1 METLI
6 VLAVVVLVALYAV
19 RVYNGLVSLRA
30 RVAEAWS
37 DIQVQMKRRYD
48 LIPNLVETVNGYASH
63 ERETLEAVV
72 KARNN
77 AVAATG
83 SPEAQAAAEKLL
95 SGALGRLF
103 ALAEAYPD
111 LKADQNFRALQD
123 ELTATENQIQGS
135 RRFYNGSV
143 RELNVMIEQFPSN
156 IVAGLFKFQKAQ
168 FFELDEDE
176 RAAASKP
183 VKVSFS

>member
-6 VLAVVVLVALYAV
+6 VLAVVVLVAFYAV
-19 RVYNGLVSLRA
+19 RIYNGLVSLRA
-30 RVAEAWS
+30 RVQEAWS

-48 LIPNLVETVNGYASH
+48 LIPNLVETVKGYASH
-63 ERETLEAVV
+63 ERETLEAVI
-72 KARNN
+72 KARDT
-77 AVAATG
+77 AVSTTG
-83 SPEAQAAAEKLL
+83 SPESQAAAEKQL

-123 ELTATENQIQGS
+123 EITATENLIQGS

-143 RELNVMIEQFPSN
+143 RELNVMVEQFPSN
-156 IVAGLFKFQKAQ
+156 IFAGVFKFQKAEY
-168 FFELDEDE
+168 FELDEDE
-176 RAAASKP
+176 RAAAGKP
-183 VKVSFS
+183 VKLSFQ

>member
-1 METLI
+1 MELLI
-6 VLAVVVLVALYAV
+6 VAAVVVLVLLYGV
-19 RVYNGLVSLRA
+19 RIYNGLVALRG
-30 RVAEAWS
+30 RVEEAWS

-48 LIPNLVETVNGYASH
+48 LIPNLVETVKGYASH
-63 ERETLEAVV
+63 ERETLEAVIA
-72 KARNN
+72 ARNK
-77 AVAATG
+77 AVATTG
-83 SPEAQAAAEKLL
+83 SPEAQGAAEQVL

-143 RELNVMIEQFPSN
+143 KELNVTIDQFPSN
-156 IVAGLFKFQKAQ
+156 LVAGWFKFQKAQ

-176 RAAASKP
+176 RAAVSKP
-183 VKVSFS
+183 VKVSFQ